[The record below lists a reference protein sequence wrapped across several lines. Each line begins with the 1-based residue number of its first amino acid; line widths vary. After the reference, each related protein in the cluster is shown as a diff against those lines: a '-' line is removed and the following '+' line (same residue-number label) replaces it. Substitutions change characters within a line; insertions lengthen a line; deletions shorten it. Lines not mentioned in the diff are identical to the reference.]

1 MFEEAQLY
9 SPVTK
14 GDDGQVVVHLGQD
27 HPGFNDP
34 EYRARRSEIAAASMD
49 WQPGDP
55 VPVIEYTEAEHEVW
69 RTVCRELP
77 AKHDRYACRAYCEA
91 VEALALP
98 TDRIPQLTEVT
109 ERLRAITGWSYVPA
123 PGLVEL
129 REFLGSL
136 GDRTFHST
144 QYIRHAAEPL
154 YTPEPDLIHEVIG
167 HANTLAHPGFAA
179 VNEQAGLAAQRVESP
194 EALQFLADVF
204 WFSMEFGVLW
214 EDGELRAYGAGILS
228 SYGEIEE
235 FRAMEIRPIDFLE
248 MGTIDYDITKY
259 QKVLF
264 AADSW
269 EHMVDSV
276 GGFFAGFDDDTP
288 DRLRAQ
294 QPQAAA

>member
-14 GDDGQVVVHLGQD
+14 DESGKVVVHLGQD

-34 EYRARRSEIAAASMD
+34 DYRDRRNDIAHASMD
-49 WQPGDP
+49 WKHGDP
-55 VPVIEYTEAEHEVW
+55 VPVIEYTDAENEVW
-69 RTVCRELP
+69 RTVCRELAP
-77 AKHDRYACRAYCEA
+77 KHEKYACRAYRDA
-91 VEALALP
+91 VAALALP

-109 ERLRAITGWSYVPA
+109 EGLQKLTGWGYVPA

-136 GDRTFHST
+136 GDKVFHST
-144 QYIRHAAEPL
+144 QYIRHSAEPL

-167 HANTLAHPGFAA
+167 HGNTLAHPDFAA
-179 VNEQAGLAAQRVESP
+179 VNEQAGLAAQRVETQ
-194 EALQFLADVF
+194 EALQFLADCF
-204 WFSMEFGVLW
+204 WFTMEFGVVY
-214 EDGELRAYGAGILS
+214 EDGELKTYGAGILS

-248 MGTIDYDITKY
+248 RGTLEYDITKY

-264 AADSW
+264 AAESW
-269 EHMVDSV
+269 NHMVDTV
-276 GGFFAGFDDDTP
+276 GSFFAGFDDYTP
-288 DRLRAQ
+288 ARLGARAK
-294 QPQAAA
+294 AVA